1 MTDNEISD
9 PSDENAF
16 CFTVSD
22 EQKGERLDRYL
33 SELLPELS
41 RSRVKALIKD
51 GQVTQ
56 AGQQIMEPNT
66 RVKSGE
72 TYKIV
77 VPEPEPA
84 APKAQNIPL
93 DVIYEDDAL
102 IVINKPAGMVVH
114 PAAGNW
120 TGTLVNAL
128 IYHCG
133 DSLSGI
139 GGVKRPGIVHRLD
152 KETSGL
158 MVVAKTDQ
166 AHKHLS
172 KQFAAH
178 GRDGRMTR
186 AYQALVWGKMQRP
199 KGSVDA
205 PLGRKESNR
214 LKRAV
219 VKDGGQDAVTH
230 YEVEKEYRNEDDV
243 VIVSQIRCI
252 LETGRTHQIRVHMTH
267 IGHPLLGDQT
277 YGTGFAA
284 SRNRLNERAQKCLD
298 ALNRQALH
306 AYHLGFEHPVT
317 EEPMRFDSKPP
328 KKILRLI
335 EALEF
340 QVQKT

>member
-1 MTDNEISD
+1 MTDIENSDQENEAS
-9 PSDENAF
+9 SH
-16 CFTVSD
+16 FTVTD

-33 SELLPELS
+33 SSLLPELS
-41 RSRVKALIKD
+41 RSRVKALIKE

-56 AGQQIMEPNT
+56 DGDKIIEPNT
-66 RVKSGE
+66 RVKPGE
-72 TYKIV
+72 SYQIV
-77 VPEPEPA
+77 IPEPEPA
-84 APKAQNIPL
+84 TPKAQNIPL
-93 DVIYEDDAL
+93 DVVYEDEAL

-158 MVVAKTDQ
+158 MVIAKTDQ

-186 AYQALVWGKMQRP
+186 AYQALVWGKMDRI
-199 KGSVDA
+199 KGSIDA

-219 VKDGGQDAVTH
+219 VPNGGQEAITH
-230 YEVEKEYRNEDDV
+230 YEVEQQYRDEDGV

-284 SRNRLNERAQKCLD
+284 SRNRLSERAQKCLD

-317 EEPMRFDSKPP
+317 GEPMRFDSKPP
-328 KKILRLI
+328 KKIARLI
-335 EALEF
+335 ETLA
-340 QVQKT
+340 QG